1 MYSDPLT
8 EDLTELLVDMSAL
21 QEYIFTAQ
29 KLAKRRDCS
38 NEALEYV
45 IALAHSVHTKT
56 RILDQLHDNGPH
68 IVESCAI
75 FVVRVNELDEAYDQ
89 GLGPESIYDE
99 LSDVLCALE
108 DVIWDVRDLIK

>member
-21 QEYIFTAQ
+21 LEYILTAK
-29 KLAKRRDCS
+29 KLAKRMDCS

-45 IALAHSVHTKT
+45 IALAHSVITKT
-56 RILDQLHDNGPH
+56 KILDQLQDNGFN

-75 FVVRVNELDEAYDQ
+75 FIVRVNELDEAYDQ

-108 DVIWDVRDLIK
+108 YVMWDVRDLIK